1 MKKINF
7 CSGPA
12 ILDNTVIA
20 NAAKA
25 LTNFDHTELSLL
37 EISHRSTNFV
47 AVMEKTKALVIE
59 LLGIPSAYDVL
70 FLHGG
75 ASHQFCMI
83 PYNLLDESAFALY
96 SVTGQWANNA
106 FNEATL
112 FGTAR
117 AIHNSVDKNYSYIP
131 SIDWDES
138 YNKAAYLHIT
148 SNNTIYGTQWDVLP
162 TVGIP
167 LVADMS
173 SDIFSRR
180 INVSD
185 FDLIYAGAQKNM
197 GPAGVTMV
205 IIKKEILGKVTRK
218 IPTILDY
225 RTHIA
230 AASMFNTPPVFAVY
244 TVMLTLHWLKDLG
257 GIEAI
262 EKINIEKAALLYQEI
277 DRNPLFVGTAAKE
290 NRSKMNITFRGN
302 DEEIER
308 KFKLFCTE
316 NGVVGI
322 DGYRTVGGFRA
333 SIYNAMSLEKVST
346 FVDLMKEFERT
357 F

>member
-47 AVMEKTKALVIE
+47 AVMEKTKALVAE
-59 LLGIPSAYDVL
+59 LLGIPSAYEVL

-106 FNEATL
+106 FNEAAL

-117 AIHNSVDKNYSYIP
+117 AIHNSVDKNYNYIP

-138 YNKAAYLHIT
+138 YDKAAYLHIT

-167 LVADMS
+167 LIADMS

-244 TVMLTLHWLKDLG
+244 TVMLTLQWLKELG
-257 GIEAI
+257 GIKAI

-346 FVDLMKEFERT
+346 FVDMMKEFERT